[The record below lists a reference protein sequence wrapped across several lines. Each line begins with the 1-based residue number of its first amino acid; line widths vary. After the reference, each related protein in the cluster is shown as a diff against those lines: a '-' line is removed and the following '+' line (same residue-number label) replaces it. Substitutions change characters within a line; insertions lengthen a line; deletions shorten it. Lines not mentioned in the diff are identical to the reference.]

1 MNERIDICAICL
13 EQLNIPSPNLCVTE
27 CNHVFH
33 LNCFLHNRE
42 YNVLCPICRANV
54 PINIQ
59 EVRNDLPDLIDDE
72 PDRIDNEDA
81 ELEQNMN
88 NINRLDNNNLLDMNA
103 YFGFFEN
110 IIAGTRINE
119 EIRNIVDLASNNDI
133 SNQEYNNR
141 ATIVDIRNQ
150 ILNLITLFA
159 QSSINYLV
167 SIQHNNSVINL
178 NNNINYYIIE
188 YNAFNAIN
196 DIIYEAINNNI
207 RNNITYQT
215 MENNINSLC
224 KQFTMFLL
232 SNNLFIRDV

>member
-54 PINIQ
+54 PMNIQ
-59 EVRNDLPDLIDDE
+59 EVRNDIPELIDDE

-150 ILNLITLFA
+150 ILDLITIFA
-159 QSSINYLV
+159 ESSIN
-167 SIQHNNSVINL
+167 
-178 NNNINYYIIE
+178 
-188 YNAFNAIN
+188 
-196 DIIYEAINNNI
+196 
-207 RNNITYQT
+207 
-215 MENNINSLC
+215 
-224 KQFTMFLL
+224 
-232 SNNLFIRDV
+232 

>member
-54 PINIQ
+54 PMNIQ
-59 EVRNDLPDLIDDE
+59 EVRNDIPELIDE
-72 PDRIDNEDA
+72 ANRIDNDEP
-81 ELEQNMN
+81 ELEGNFN
-88 NINRLDNNNLLDMNA
+88 NIHTLFNNLGMDA
-103 YFGFFEN
+103 FDFFEN
-110 IIAGTRINE
+110 IIAGTQINE
-119 EIRNIVDLASNNDI
+119 EIQNIVNFAYNNDI

-141 ATIVDIRNQ
+141 DTIVAIRNQ